1 MKTVENISDA
11 VAAMEDMRELP
22 RALMGGTKAMRAKG
36 KAYLPR
42 EAAEDE
48 QRYQARLCR
57 TSLFNGFKKAVGD
70 MSGKVFQRE
79 IAFEDTMPENL
90 KEMAENIDLA
100 GQNINVFAKSAFD
113 LALAEGI
120 VYFLVE
126 MAPQVTDEDGNVVRL
141 NRAQAANRRPWA
153 TVIRPDQVLGWKT
166 ANIDGQ
172 ETLMQFRF
180 LECVTEDDGEYGETK
195 VEQIRV
201 YTREGS
207 TVRWEIHRRMGS
219 NGKWAIHEDGL
230 LSIGE
235 IPIVPS
241 YTIRTGFM
249 CAEPPLLPLAEV
261 NLTHWQSQ
269 SDQRNILHVARVPIL
284 FGAGFA
290 NGDTMEVGA
299 GTMATSSDPNAKLM
313 YVEHS
318 GAAIDAGRQDL
329 KDLEFQM
336 QTLGLELLTETN
348 KTATGERRDED
359 KVMSPL
365 AMYALSIKDALEN
378 VFVLFA
384 LYMGMDRKEAGGV
397 IVNTDFGITARD
409 ATDIANILTA
419 ARDKIISRET
429 ALREL
434 LRRGFLSDLD
444 PEEELERIDGEDFG
458 DEEND
463 LGATGLFNPA
473 IRA

>member
-36 KAYLPR
+36 KSYLPK
-42 EAAEDE
+42 EPGEDE
-48 QRYQARLCR
+48 SGYSARLAR

-70 MSGKVFQRE
+70 MSGKVFARE
-79 IAFEDTMPENL
+79 IAFGDDMDATLQEY
-90 KEMAENIDLA
+90 AENIDLA
-100 GQNINVFAKSAFD
+100 GQNINVFAKGAFD
-113 LALAEGI
+113 LALSEGI
-120 VYFLVE
+120 VYFLVD
-126 MAPQVTDEDGNVVRL
+126 MAPPVTDEAGNVVRL
-141 NRAQAANRRPWA
+141 NRAQAAGRRPWA
-153 TVIRPDQVLGWKT
+153 AIIRPEQVLGWKT
-166 ANIDGQ
+166 ANVNGEEIL
-172 ETLMQFRF
+172 TQFRF
-180 LECVTEDDGEYGETK
+180 MEAVTEDDGPYGEK
-195 VEQIRV
+195 SVEQIRV
-201 YTREGS
+201 FIREGNA
-207 TVRWEIHRRMGS
+207 VRWETHRRQGQS
-219 NGKWAIHEDGL
+219 KEWGIHEVGSLTID
-230 LSIGE
+230 E

-249 CAEPPLLPLAEV
+249 AAEPPLLPLAEV

-290 NGDTMEVGA
+290 NDDTMVVGA

-318 GAAIDAGRQDL
+318 GAAIESGRQDL

-336 QTLGLELLTETN
+336 QTLGLELLTETA

-365 AMYALSIKDALEN
+365 AMYALSLKDALEN

-384 LYMGMDRKEAGGV
+384 KYMGMDNAGSLV
-397 IVNTDFGITARD
+397 INTDFGITSRD
-409 ATDIANILTA
+409 ATDITNILTA

-434 LRRGFLSDLD
+434 LRRGFLADLE
-444 PEEELERIDGEDFG
+444 PEEELDRIDGEDFG

-463 LGATGLFNPA
+463 LGAMGQFNPA